1 MEYKDYYQILGV
13 SRDAD
18 ADTIKKAYRKLAR
31 QYHPD
36 ANKNDKRAE
45 EKFKEI
51 NEAYEVL
58 SDPEKRRLYDRM
70 GSSYQQYRQA
80 GGDPRQ
86 YDWGQWARST
96 GFGGNVR
103 WEEGDL
109 ADFIREIFQAGSS
122 GRWQTGDY
130 EQPVEISL
138 EEAYNGTTRLLQ
150 RRGQPDVEV
159 KIPRGVKTSTR
170 IRVRGQGPGKGDLYL
185 VVQVK
190 PHPIYERK
198 EDDLYR
204 DIAVPAFTAMLG
216 GEIMVDTLG
225 GPIVVKIPAG
235 TSSGKLI
242 RLRGRG
248 MPRLNATH
256 EYGDLYL
263 RVMIHVPHDLSEEER
278 QQIEQM
284 ARRRKL
290 R

>member
-18 ADTIKKAYRKLAR
+18 AETIKKAYRKLAR

-70 GSSYQQYRQA
+70 GKSYQQYQRA
-80 GGDPRQ
+80 GGDPRY
-86 YDWGQWARST
+86 YDWSQWAGPASGR
-96 GFGGNVR
+96 VR

-109 ADFIREIFQAGSS
+109 ADFIRQIFEFGATGWQAAN
-122 GRWQTGDY
+122 TY
-130 EQPVEISL
+130 EQPIEITL
-138 EEAYNGTTRLLQ
+138 EEAYQGTTRLLQ
-150 RRGQPDVEV
+150 RRGQSDVEV
-159 KIPRGVKTSTR
+159 KIPPGVNTGTR
-170 IRVRGQGPGKGDLYL
+170 IRVRGQGPGGGDVYL

-190 PHPIYERK
+190 PHPIFERK
-198 EDDLYR
+198 DSDLYR
-204 DIAVPAFTAMLG
+204 DLAVHAFIAMLG
-216 GEIMVDTLG
+216 GEVMVDTLS

-242 RLRGRG
+242 RLKGRG
-248 MPRLNATH
+248 MPKLNAPN
-256 EYGDLYL
+256 EFGDLYL
-263 RVMIHVPHDLSEEER
+263 RVAINVPSDLSQEEK

-284 ARRRKL
+284 ARRRRL

>member
-18 ADTIKKAYRKLAR
+18 AETIKKAYRKLAR

-70 GSSYQQYRQA
+70 GKSYQQYQRA
-80 GGDPRQ
+80 GGDPRY
-86 YDWGQWARST
+86 YDWSQWAGPASGR
-96 GFGGNVR
+96 VR

-109 ADFIREIFQAGSS
+109 ADFIRQIFDFGATGWQAAD
-122 GRWQTGDY
+122 TY
-130 EQPVEISL
+130 EQPIEITL
-138 EEAYNGTTRLLQ
+138 EEAYQGTTRLLQ
-150 RRGQPDVEV
+150 RRGQSDVEV
-159 KIPRGVKTSTR
+159 KIPPGVNTGTR
-170 IRVRGQGPGKGDLYL
+170 IRVRGQGPGGGDVYL

-190 PHPIYERK
+190 PHPIFERK
-198 EDDLYR
+198 DSDLYR
-204 DIAVPAFTAMLG
+204 DLAVHAFIAMLG
-216 GEIMVDTLG
+216 GEVMVDTLS

-242 RLRGRG
+242 RLKGRG
-248 MPRLNATH
+248 MPKLNAPN
-256 EYGDLYL
+256 EFGDLYL
-263 RVMIHVPHDLSEEER
+263 RVAINVPSDLSQEEK

-284 ARRRKL
+284 ARRRRL